1 VVSSEV
7 EVLEGTA
14 LFPPTGTVIVWT
26 LVVETVLLTV
36 TEVVITEGAVRTV
49 VDPAEVMLKNC

>member
-1 VVSSEV
+1 M
-7 EVLEGTA
+7 
-14 LFPPTGTVIVWT
+14 VWT

-36 TEVVITEGAVRTV
+36 TDVVITEGAVRTV